1 MQQMQKQFFR
11 QLYFVMTWYK
21 FENMTVKPKLENSSE
36 EILLLLLLKDKY
48 DAQKSLFISLS
59 PKSFIYA
66 DTVRRPIFLSIML

>member
-48 DAQKSLFISLS
+48 DPQKSLFISLS